1 MAKKPTKE
9 EMAATRFYK
18 KRGVVKYK
26 PPVPKAPPRK
36 LALTNPNMKNPQQAK
51 GPFMM
56 APGNGGSI
64 KSAQNS
70 PGPFRGDSA
79 AVMFFKQPRM
89 EHPMMEHPMKFEDQE
104 GTGPGVTQEDVI
116 SARTKGYKPK
126 RNGEKKP
133 ERGHSNPQLG
143 GMMKPNDYHK

>member
-9 EMAATRFYK
+9 EMAETRFYK
-18 KRGVVKYK
+18 KRGVKKYK
-26 PPVPKAPPRK
+26 PPVPKAKPRK

-56 APGNGGSI
+56 APGNAGSI

-70 PGPFRGDSA
+70 PGPFREDSS
-79 AVMFFKQPRM
+79 AVMFYGRPQM
-89 EHPMMEHPMKFEDQE
+89 NHPMMEHPMNVRPDFPDVDGDGDKKEPISEATKDLQAKK
-104 GTGPGVTQEDVI
+104 GV
-116 SARTKGYKPK
+116 
-126 RNGEKKP
+126 KKP
-133 ERGHSNPQLG
+133 EMGHSNPQMG

>member
-9 EMAATRFYK
+9 EMAETRFYK
-18 KRGVVKYK
+18 KRGVKKYK
-26 PPVPKAPPRK
+26 PPVKPASPRK
-36 LALTNPNMKNPQQAK
+36 LKLINPTMKHPQQAK

-70 PGPFRGDSA
+70 PGPFRGDSS
-79 AVMFFKQPRM
+79 AVMFFKQPKM
-89 EHPMMEHPMKFEDQE
+89 EHPMMKHPMNVKPDF
-104 GTGPGVTQEDVI
+104 PDVDGDGNKKEPI
-116 SARTKGYKPK
+116 SKAQKDLQAQ
-126 RNGEKKP
+126 KKP
-133 ERGHSNPQLG
+133 QMG

>member
-18 KRGVVKYK
+18 KRGVKKYK
-26 PPVPKAPPRK
+26 PPVPKAKPRK

-56 APGNGGSI
+56 APGNAGSI

-70 PGPFRGDSA
+70 PGPFREDSS
-79 AVMFFKQPRM
+79 AVMFYGRP
-89 EHPMMEHPMKFEDQE
+89 PMNVRPDFPDVDGDGDKKEPISEATKDLQAKK
-104 GTGPGVTQEDVI
+104 GV
-116 SARTKGYKPK
+116 
-126 RNGEKKP
+126 KKP
-133 ERGHSNPQLG
+133 EMGHSNPQMG